1 MNITKGINMQAQY
14 TSVRLPV
21 YLMDQVKKLAD
32 SQMRSVPKQIEYD
45 LQFARAVRDN
55 PDLPPD
61 FIAGIL
67 EGRREIDAGL
77 GIPFEFKD

>member
-1 MNITKGINMQAQY
+1 MLNKSTA
-14 TSVRLPV
+14 VRLPTWLV
-21 YLMDQVKKLAD
+21 EDVKKHAD
-32 SQMRSVPKQIEYD
+32 AQLRSVPKQIEYD

-67 EGRREIDAGL
+67 EAKRDIAAGNYYTSL
-77 GIPFEFKD
+77 D